1 MRTKDAE
8 LRHPTGDTLSAPKAR
23 RDRIRR
29 MREAFRARSARGAF
43 QPLFLCAAKKKP
55 LAVKR
60 KRQRGISISP
70 FGIPL
75 KRPRRG
81 LRPPSWIFPG
91 VWLVQ
96 SVFQTSKKR
105 DADAYRTD
113 RRGSRNTLRCSRADR
128 VVRPY
133 VRSETCRI
141 LYVKYSTGTNLAIRD
156 IYRALRKPDSSV
168 ARRAFLDRRCNDNT

>member
-1 MRTKDAE
+1 MQEFCHPGGVTPLFAPE
-8 LRHPTGDTLSAPKAR
+8 GRHAAPEAR

-29 MREAFRARSARGAF
+29 MREAI

-81 LRPPSWIFPG
+81 CCPFLDHSRG
-91 VWLVQ
+91 LVCAKQ
-96 SVFQTSKKR
+96 ISNQQKR
-105 DADAYRTD
+105 DADAYQTD
-113 RRGSRNTLRCSRADR
+113 RRGSRNTLRLFRL
-128 VVRPY
+128 P
-133 VRSETCRI
+133 
-141 LYVKYSTGTNLAIRD
+141 YVKYSMGANITKSICVSYDAETR
-156 IYRALRKPDSSV
+156 
-168 ARRAFLDRRCNDNT
+168 F